1 MSPQPRKPAPTP
13 ASRRRTAGI
22 RRPRVAGR
30 PDTGR
35 PDTGRPDAPAE
46 AGESEVRPDVTRAD
60 SRHALFE
67 PETAEL
73 ATPEV
78 DGEAETA
85 AVPATDGT
93 GGTDG
98 MAGTDAG
105 EDVGHPGGP
114 EVDGAAEAGER
125 PAGAR
130 ARRARRARRERDEAF
145 GRVEEPARR
154 SRRGPKDLLR
164 LPAPPRTK
172 RGTTILAGVTVV
184 ALALAVLA
192 GVSWWSMN
200 HTPAARNT
208 ALVDVAATT
217 QVSQQLGDAV
227 KTVYSYDYTR
237 LDQNEAAARQ
247 VITPEFGQQFDQLFG
262 EVRKLA
268 PQQQAVVTATI
279 SQAAVESIT
288 GDRAVLMVFL
298 DQQATRAANDQA
310 GQQVAA
316 AGRLTVTGQRVD
328 GTWKIAD
335 VAVA

>member
-1 MSPQPRKPAPTP
+1 MSPQPRKPVPAT
-13 ASRRRTAGI
+13 ASRRRATTGI

-35 PDTGRPDAPAE
+35 PDTGRPDAPGETAE
-46 AGESEVRPDVTRAD
+46 TEVRPDVTRAD

-67 PETAEL
+67 PETEAL
-73 ATPEV
+73 TAPEV
-78 DGEAETA
+78 EDDAETA
-85 AVPATDGT
+85 AVPA
-93 GGTDG
+93 
-98 MAGTDAG
+98 
-105 EDVGHPGGP
+105 
-114 EVDGAAEAGER
+114 AAEADGAGDTGTGER

-130 ARRARRARRERDEAF
+130 ARRARRARRERAEAF
-145 GRVEEPARR
+145 GEPAESAGGTAAEAAGEDRPW
-154 SRRGPKDLLR
+154 RGLTDLLR
-164 LPAPPRTK
+164 VPAPPRTK

-192 GVSWWSMN
+192 GVSWWSMQ
-200 HTPAARNT
+200 HTPAAQNT

-227 KTVYSYDYTR
+227 RTVYSYDYTR
-237 LDQNEAAARQ
+237 LDQNEAAARE

-268 PQQQAVVTATI
+268 PEQQAVVTATI

-288 GDRAVLMVFL
+288 GDRAVLVVFL
-298 DQQATRAANDQA
+298 DQQATRAASDQA

-316 AGRLTVTGQRVD
+316 AGRLTVTGQLVD

>member
-1 MSPQPRKPAPTP
+1 TT
-13 ASRRRTAGI
+13 ASRRRTGGI

-46 AGESEVRPDVTRAD
+46 TAETEARPDVTRAD
-60 SRHALFE
+60 SRDAQFE
-67 PETAEL
+67 PETAALE
-73 ATPEV
+73 PETAAV
-78 DGEAETA
+78 AAPDVEGEAGTA
-85 AVPATDGT
+85 AVPAVDTVEVTEATASTEATGAT
-93 GGTDG
+93 EVTAAPRTTEAAGGT
-98 MAGTDAG
+98 
-105 EDVGHPGGP
+105 
-114 EVDGAAEAGER
+114 EAGER
-125 PAGAR
+125 PAGSR

-145 GRVEEPARR
+145 GRVEEPTKRP
-154 SRRGPKDLLR
+154 RRGVKDLFR
-164 LPAPPRTK
+164 VPAPPRTK
-172 RGTTILAGVTVV
+172 RGTVVLAGATVV

-288 GDRAVLMVFL
+288 GDRAVLVVFL

-316 AGRLTVTGQRVD
+316 AGRLTVTGQLVD

>member
-1 MSPQPRKPAPTP
+1 MSPQPRKPVPTT
-13 ASRRRTAGI
+13 ASRRRATTGI

-35 PDTGRPDAPAE
+35 PDTGRPDAPGETAE
-46 AGESEVRPDVTRAD
+46 TEVRPDVTRAD

-67 PETAEL
+67 PETEAL
-73 ATPEV
+73 TAPEV
-78 DGEAETA
+78 EDEAETA
-85 AVPATDGT
+85 AVPAAEEADG
-93 GGTDG
+93 
-98 MAGTDAG
+98 AG
-105 EDVGHPGGP
+105 ETG
-114 EVDGAAEAGER
+114 AGER
-125 PAGAR
+125 PDGAR
-130 ARRARRARRERDEAF
+130 ARRARRARRERAEAF
-145 GRVEEPARR
+145 GEPAETTAETAGEAAGEDRP
-154 SRRGPKDLLR
+154 RRGLTDLLR
-164 LPAPPRTK
+164 VPAPPRTK

-192 GVSWWSMN
+192 GVSWWSMKS
-200 HTPAARNT
+200 TPAAQNT

-237 LDQNEAAARQ
+237 LDQNEAAARE

-268 PQQQAVVTATI
+268 PEQQAVVTATI
-279 SQAAVESIT
+279 SQAAVESIA
-288 GDRAVLMVFL
+288 GDRAVLVVFL
-298 DQQATRAANDQA
+298 DQQATRAASDQA

-316 AGRLTVTGQRVD
+316 AGRLTVTGQLVD